1 MIYGPMT
8 LWEIDGET
16 METVTDF
23 ILGGS
28 KITADAEWSHE
39 IKWCL
44 LLGRNLM
51 TNLDSI
57 LKSRDITLPT
67 KVCLAK
73 AMVFP
78 EDLCFW
84 TVVLGKTLESPLYYK
99 ENKPAHPKGNQSWIF
114 IGRTD
119 VEAETPIF
127 WPPDM
132 KTWLTGKDP
141 DAGKDW
147 RQEEKGTTEDGM
159 VGWHHCRDMSSSKL
173 RELVMDKEDWH
184 AAVCGV
190 AKSRTQL
197 NDWIELIPRSGI
209 DGSYGSYIFN
219 FLSNLHTVFHSG
231 YTNLCSHNSTGG
243 FSFLHIL
250 SSICHL

>member
-23 ILGGS
+23 ILGGL

-84 TVVLGKTLESPLYYK
+84 TVVLGKTLESPLYCK
-99 ENKPAHPKGNQSWIF
+99 EIQLVYPKRNQSGIF
-114 IGRTD
+114 IGRAD
-119 VEAETPIF
+119 AEAEAPIL
-127 WPPDM
+127 WPPGV
-132 KTWLTGKDP
+132 KNWLTKKDP

-147 RQEEKGTTEDGM
+147 GREEKGMTEDEM
-159 VGWHHCRDMSSSKL
+159 VGWHHGLNGHKL
-173 RELVMDKEDWH
+173 IVNDDWWWTGSPGMLQSTGLQRVGHNWETELNWSLPWASLVAELVKNPPAIQESP
-184 AAVCGV
+184 V
-190 AKSRTQL
+190 Q
-197 NDWIELIPRSGI
+197 
-209 DGSYGSYIFN
+209 
-219 FLSNLHTVFHSG
+219 
-231 YTNLCSHNSTGG
+231 
-243 FSFLHIL
+243 FLHWEDL
-250 SSICHL
+250 LEKGSATHSSMLAWRIP

>member
-1 MIYGPMT
+1 MP
-8 LWEIDGET
+8 LN
-16 METVTDF
+16 
-23 ILGGS
+23 
-28 KITADAEWSHE
+28 
-39 IKWCL
+39 C
-44 LLGRNLM
+44 
-51 TNLDSI
+51 
-57 LKSRDITLPT
+57 
-67 KVCLAK
+67 
-73 AMVFP
+73 
-78 EDLCFW
+78 
-84 TVVLGKTLESPLYYK
+84 VLEKTFESPLDCK
-99 ENKPAHPKGNQSWIF
+99 EIKPVNPKGSQSWIS

-119 VEAETPIF
+119 AEAPII
-127 WPPDM
+127 WPLDM

-141 DAGKDW
+141 DAGKGW
-147 RQEEKGTTEDGM
+147 GQEEKEAAEDKM